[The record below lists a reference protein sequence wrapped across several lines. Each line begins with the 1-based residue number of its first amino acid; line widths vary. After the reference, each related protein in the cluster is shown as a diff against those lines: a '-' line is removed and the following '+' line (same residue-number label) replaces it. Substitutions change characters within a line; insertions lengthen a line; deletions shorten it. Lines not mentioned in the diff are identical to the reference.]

1 MRLSESP
8 GARTPAR
15 TTVFFALRAF
25 AMTQSYDL
33 WRSDWFIVGLAI
45 STVSAT
51 RAAERLLVP
60 TVILAFVLGVML
72 IAMAIQKMRVSLSIA
87 LLSFSLIGLL
97 HGTAAINELRS
108 VKLGNYSGVAR
119 VISEPKRSGAA
130 TQIILEIAN
139 DRFIVYAY
147 GPPAWRLNNVSVG
160 EKIVVS
166 GWRSKLSPERE
177 RRLISKH
184 IKGKFEIKSVEERRF
199 TAAPLF
205 RSAQRVRKLIDRG
218 ASSFSYDERSLF
230 TGLVIGDDS
239 EQPEQMVVAFRKSG
253 LAHLV
258 AVSGQNVAFVLAGL
272 SPLLRR
278 MPRTMR
284 LLVTCGILIWFV
296 VITQVEPSVVRAA
309 VMAGVAT
316 LSISIGRPTRT
327 LRLLGLTVI
336 VTIFLDPLLA
346 WSVGYYMSVGAT
358 AGLCLLSGPLAR
370 VVPGPRWLANL
381 IGATV
386 SAQAGVT
393 PAVVFV
399 FGLPAAIGIIANVL
413 AVPIASLV
421 MLAGLPLSLF
431 AGALSQTVF
440 SAIGTAVMWPVFV
453 GVRWVWWV
461 AAIGERLNT
470 TGLFNLGLWIVV
482 LAMILSLLHRSARV
496 EG

>member
-1 MRLSESP
+1 
-8 GARTPAR
+8 
-15 TTVFFALRAF
+15 
-25 AMTQSYDL
+25 MTQSYDL

-119 VISEPKRSGAA
+119 VISDPKRSGAA

-358 AGLCLLSGPLAR
+358 AGLCLLSGPLTR
-370 VVPGPRWLANL
+370 VIPGPRWLANL

-399 FGLPAAIGIIANVL
+399 FGLPAAIGIIANAM

>member
-1 MRLSESP
+1 
-8 GARTPAR
+8 
-15 TTVFFALRAF
+15 
-25 AMTQSYDL
+25 MTQSYDL

-45 STVSAT
+45 STVCAT
-51 RAAERLLVP
+51 RAAEKLLVP

-72 IAMAIQKMRVSLSIA
+72 IAMAIQKMRVSLIIA

-370 VVPGPRWLANL
+370 VIPGPRWLANL

-399 FGLPAAIGIIANVL
+399 FGLPAAIGIVANVL

-440 SAIGTAVMWPVFV
+440 SAIGTAMMWPVFV

>member
-1 MRLSESP
+1 
-8 GARTPAR
+8 
-15 TTVFFALRAF
+15 
-25 AMTQSYDL
+25 MTQSYDL

-45 STVSAT
+45 SAVCAT
-51 RAAERLLVP
+51 RAAEKLLVP
-60 TVILAFVLGVML
+60 TIILALVLSVML
-72 IAMAIQKMRVSLSIA
+72 IAMAIRRTRISLSIA
-87 LLSFSLIGLL
+87 LLFFSLLGLL

-119 VISEPKRSGAA
+119 VISDPQRSGAA
-130 TQIILEIAN
+130 TQIVLEIAR

-160 EKIVVS
+160 ERILVT
-166 GWRSKLSPERE
+166 GWRSRLSPEHE
-177 RRLISKH
+177 QRLISKH

-239 EQPEQMVVAFRKSG
+239 EQPEEMVMAFRKSG

-278 MPRTMR
+278 LPRTAR
-284 LLVTCGILIWFV
+284 LIVTCGVLIWFV
-296 VITQVEPSVVRAA
+296 VITRVEPSVVRAA

-327 LRLLGLTVI
+327 LRLLAITVI
-336 VTIFLDPLLA
+336 ATIFFDPLLA
-346 WSVGYYMSVGAT
+346 WSVGYFMSVGAT

-381 IGATV
+381 IAATV

-393 PAVVFV
+393 PAVIFV

-413 AVPIASLV
+413 AVPVAALV
-421 MLAGLPLSLF
+421 MLVGLPLSLL

-440 SAIGTAVMWPVFV
+440 SAIGTVMMWPVFV

-461 AAIGERLNT
+461 AAIGGRLNT
-470 TGLFNLGLWIVV
+470 TGFVNLCLWIAV

>member
-1 MRLSESP
+1 
-8 GARTPAR
+8 
-15 TTVFFALRAF
+15 
-25 AMTQSYDL
+25 MTQSYDL

-51 RAAERLLVP
+51 RAAERLLLP

-119 VISEPKRSGAA
+119 VISDPKRSGAA

-166 GWRSKLSPERE
+166 GWRSKLSPKRE

-184 IKGKFEIKSVEERRF
+184 IKGKFEIESVEERRF

-358 AGLCLLSGPLAR
+358 AGLCLLSGPLTR
-370 VVPGPRWLANL
+370 VIPGPRWLANL

>member
-1 MRLSESP
+1 
-8 GARTPAR
+8 
-15 TTVFFALRAF
+15 
-25 AMTQSYDL
+25 MTQSYDL

-119 VISEPKRSGAA
+119 VISDPKRSGAA

-358 AGLCLLSGPLAR
+358 AGLCLLSGPLTR
-370 VVPGPRWLANL
+370 VIPGPRWLANL

-399 FGLPAAIGIIANVL
+399 FGLPAAIGIIANAL

>member
-1 MRLSESP
+1 
-8 GARTPAR
+8 
-15 TTVFFALRAF
+15 
-25 AMTQSYDL
+25 
-33 WRSDWFIVGLAI
+33 
-45 STVSAT
+45 
-51 RAAERLLVP
+51 
-60 TVILAFVLGVML
+60 
-72 IAMAIQKMRVSLSIA
+72 MAIRRTRISLSIA
-87 LLSFSLIGLL
+87 LLFFSLLGLL

-119 VISEPKRSGAA
+119 VISDPKRSGAA
-130 TQIILEIAN
+130 TQIVLEIAS

-160 EKIVVS
+160 ERILVT

-177 RRLISKH
+177 QRLISKH

-239 EQPEQMVVAFRKSG
+239 EQPEEMVMAFRKSG

-278 MPRTMR
+278 LPRTAR
-284 LLVTCGILIWFV
+284 LIVTCGILIWFV
-296 VITQVEPSVVRAA
+296 VITRVEPSVVRAA

-327 LRLLGLTVI
+327 LRLLAITVI
-336 VTIFLDPLLA
+336 GTIFFDPLLA
-346 WSVGYYMSVGAT
+346 WSVGYFMSVGAT

-381 IGATV
+381 IAATV

-393 PAVVFV
+393 PAVIFV
-399 FGLPAAIGIIANVL
+399 FGLPAAIGVIANVL
-413 AVPIASLV
+413 AVPVAALV
-421 MLAGLPLSLF
+421 MLVGLPLSLL

-440 SAIGTAVMWPVFV
+440 SAIGTVMMWPVFV

-461 AAIGERLNT
+461 AAIGGRLNT
-470 TGLFNLGLWIVV
+470 TGFVNLCLWIAV

>member
-1 MRLSESP
+1 
-8 GARTPAR
+8 
-15 TTVFFALRAF
+15 
-25 AMTQSYDL
+25 MTQSYDL

-130 TQIILEIAN
+130 TQIILEVAD

-184 IKGKFEIKSVEERRF
+184 IKGKFEIKSAEERRF

-309 VMAGVAT
+309 VMAGIAT

-358 AGLCLLSGPLAR
+358 AGLCLLSGPLTR
-370 VVPGPRWLANL
+370 VIPGPRWLANL

-440 SAIGTAVMWPVFV
+440 SAIGTAMMWPVFV

>member
-1 MRLSESP
+1 
-8 GARTPAR
+8 
-15 TTVFFALRAF
+15 
-25 AMTQSYDL
+25 MTQSYDL

-60 TVILAFVLGVML
+60 TVILAFVMGVML

-119 VISEPKRSGAA
+119 VISDPKRSGAA

-184 IKGKFEIKSVEERRF
+184 IKGNFEIKSVEERRF

-327 LRLLGLTVI
+327 LRLLGFTVI

-440 SAIGTAVMWPVFV
+440 SAIGTAMMWPVFV

>member
-1 MRLSESP
+1 
-8 GARTPAR
+8 
-15 TTVFFALRAF
+15 
-25 AMTQSYDL
+25 
-33 WRSDWFIVGLAI
+33 
-45 STVSAT
+45 VSAT
-51 RAAERLLVP
+51 RAAEKLLVP

-72 IAMAIQKMRVSLSIA
+72 IAMAIQKMRVSLIIA

-119 VISEPKRSGAA
+119 VISDPKRSGAA

-316 LSISIGRPTRT
+316 LSISIGRPPRT

-370 VVPGPRWLANL
+370 VIPGPRWLANL

-440 SAIGTAVMWPVFV
+440 SAIGTAMMWPVFV

>member
-1 MRLSESP
+1 
-8 GARTPAR
+8 
-15 TTVFFALRAF
+15 
-25 AMTQSYDL
+25 
-33 WRSDWFIVGLAI
+33 
-45 STVSAT
+45 
-51 RAAERLLVP
+51 
-60 TVILAFVLGVML
+60 ML
-72 IAMAIQKMRVSLSIA
+72 IAMAIRRTRISLSIA
-87 LLSFSLIGLL
+87 LLFFSLLGLL

-119 VISEPKRSGAA
+119 VISDPKRSGAA

-258 AVSGQNVAFVLAGL
+258 AVSGQNVAFGLAGL

-358 AGLCLLSGPLAR
+358 AGLCLLSGPLTR
-370 VVPGPRWLANL
+370 VLPGPRWLANL

-393 PAVVFV
+393 PSVVFV

>member
-1 MRLSESP
+1 
-8 GARTPAR
+8 
-15 TTVFFALRAF
+15 
-25 AMTQSYDL
+25 MTQSYDL
-33 WRSDWFIVGLAI
+33 WSSDWFIVGLAI

-119 VISEPKRSGAA
+119 VISDPKRSGAA

-358 AGLCLLSGPLAR
+358 AGLCLLSGPLTR
-370 VVPGPRWLANL
+370 VLPGPRWLANL

-440 SAIGTAVMWPVFV
+440 SAIGTAAMWPVFV

>member
-1 MRLSESP
+1 
-8 GARTPAR
+8 
-15 TTVFFALRAF
+15 
-25 AMTQSYDL
+25 MTQSYDL

-119 VISEPKRSGAA
+119 VISDPKRSGAA

-184 IKGKFEIKSVEERRF
+184 IKGKFEIESVEERRF

-358 AGLCLLSGPLAR
+358 AGLCLLSGPLTR
-370 VVPGPRWLANL
+370 VIPGPRWLANL

-399 FGLPAAIGIIANVL
+399 FGLPAAIGIIANAM